1 MYRPYLFCTMMV
13 TIDGKINGGFYE
25 LPEYQPAREPYW
37 QDFFTEDNNHH
48 SQAYLSGRT
57 SAELNFCDPAPL
69 DLTPF
74 KDAKVEEGDW
84 WPEGRQDD
92 QIYYF
97 VLSIFGNMHWTANRI
112 PYAMREYTPIEV
124 STEDVKDDYK
134 AFLQSMG
141 IPYIIAGK
149 GDQLDNKLLLKKLLD
164 YGFKVANLGGG
175 GTINWAWIQ
184 EGLCDELSF
193 FIPPIGE
200 GNSTEPSVF
209 STAGQNIRNPIA
221 FKFRGVEIYDGGIL
235 HVKYTCPNSDNGWV
249 DESKKEE
256 VKIVSA
262 KPMDSK

>member
-97 VLSIFGNMHWTANRI
+97 VLSIFG
-112 PYAMREYTPIEV
+112 
-124 STEDVKDDYK
+124 S
-134 AFLQSMG
+134 SM
-141 IPYIIAGK
+141 
-149 GDQLDNKLLLKKLLD
+149 
-164 YGFKVANLGGG
+164 
-175 GTINWAWIQ
+175 T
-184 EGLCDELSF
+184 
-193 FIPPIGE
+193 
-200 GNSTEPSVF
+200 
-209 STAGQNIRNPIA
+209 
-221 FKFRGVEIYDGGIL
+221 
-235 HVKYTCPNSDNGWV
+235 
-249 DESKKEE
+249 
-256 VKIVSA
+256 
-262 KPMDSK
+262 